1 MKKVISLAVSVAILG
16 AIYLV
21 IDFSSLLR
29 ALRGID
35 VPLMMMGLAVF
46 VPILSIMAWRLKV
59 LIPTVHRPPL
69 TEALRL
75 ILSACAM
82 NMVLPSKMGDVAK
95 SAFMKK
101 SGGLSGSKALAIVVL
116 EKTSDVLA
124 LLVWCVFGLIVVSPS
139 EPIFQVLFAT
149 VVLGFLFCLTMMGSL
164 RFADFFFAVALRV
177 IPGKLSARIEN
188 LQSAWHEMHAFFW
201 RHAKFSLGIIFTSI
215 ILWFLNLAQIWLF
228 ALAVGGAIPFIDN
241 LALAPLALL
250 AGLLPLTFAG
260 IGTRDAAL
268 IMLYQP
274 FMNSG
279 IAAALG
285 LFCTLR
291 YIVPAL
297 AGLPFLTRYLEA
309 LRDKGN

>member
-21 IDFSSLLR
+21 IDFGSLLR

-59 LIPTVHRPPL
+59 LIPTAHRPPL
-69 TEALRL
+69 AEALRL
-75 ILSACAM
+75 ILSASAM

-101 SGGLSGSKALAIVVL
+101 SGGLSGSKALAVVVL

-139 EPIFQVLFAT
+139 GPFFQVLFAV
-149 VVLGFLFCLTMMGSL
+149 VVLGLLFCLVMLGSL
-164 RFADFFFAVALRV
+164 GFADFFFAMALRV

-188 LQSAWHEMHAFFW
+188 LHSAWHEMHAFFW

-215 ILWFLNLAQIWLF
+215 VLWFLNLAQIWLF

>member
-1 MKKVISLAVSVAILG
+1 MKKLISLAVSVAILG
-16 AIYLV
+16 AIYLI
-21 IDFSSLLR
+21 IDIDSLLR

-35 VPLMMMGLAVF
+35 VMLMVAGLAVF
-46 VPILSIMAWRLKV
+46 VPILAIMAWRLKV
-59 LIPTVHRPPL
+59 LIPTAHRPPL
-69 TEALRL
+69 AEAFRL

-101 SGGLSGSKALAIVVL
+101 SGGLSGSKALAVVVL

-139 EPIFQVLFAT
+139 GQIFQVLFAA
-149 VVLGFLFCLTMMGSL
+149 VAFGLLICVAMLGSL
-164 RFADFFFAVALRV
+164 RFADLFFAVALGVAPQKNCGRV
-177 IPGKLSARIEN
+177 ET
-188 LQSAWHEMHAFFW
+188 LQNAWHEMHAFFW

-215 ILWFLNLAQIWLF
+215 VLWFLNLAQIWLF
-228 ALAVGGAIPFIDN
+228 ALAVGGDIPFIDN

-268 IMLYQP
+268 IVLYQP

-279 IAAALG
+279 TAAALG

-297 AGLPFLTRYLEA
+297 AGLPFLTGYLETM
-309 LRDKGN
+309 RNNGD

>member
-1 MKKVISLAVSVAILG
+1 VKQIISLAVSIAILG

-21 IDFSSLLR
+21 IDIGSLLR
-29 ALRGID
+29 ALRGVD
-35 VPLMMMGLAVF
+35 VPLTISALAVF

-59 LIPTVHRPPL
+59 LIPTDHRPSL
-69 TEALRL
+69 AEALRL
-75 ILSACAM
+75 ILSASAM

-101 SGGLSGSKALAIVVL
+101 SGGLSGSKALAVVVL

-124 LLVWCVFGLIVVSPS
+124 LLVWCVFGLMVVSPS
-139 EPIFQVLFAT
+139 GPFFQVLFAA
-149 VVLGFLFCLTMMGSL
+149 VALGLLFCIVMLGSL
-164 RFADFFFAVALRV
+164 RFADFFFVVAFRIVPQKLGAKIGNLR
-177 IPGKLSARIEN
+177 N
-188 LQSAWHEMHAFFW
+188 AWHEMHGFFW

-215 ILWFLNLAQIWLF
+215 VLWFLNLAQIWLF
-228 ALAVGGAIPFIDN
+228 ALAVGGDVPFIDN

-268 IMLYQP
+268 IVLFQP
-274 FMNSG
+274 FMDSG
-279 IAAALG
+279 TAAALG

-297 AGLPFLTRYLEA
+297 AGLPFLTGYLEA
-309 LRDKGN
+309 LRNNGD